1 MNQKLPRHLIKE
13 KEIYIRYVINLYNI
27 TGKNSLFFKKIV
39 HTQTF
44 SFTFFFF
51 I

>member
-1 MNQKLPRHLIKE
+1 MNQKQPRHLIKE

-27 TGKNSLFFKKIV
+27 TGKNGLFFKKIV